1 MLQYFLNWLLMSL
14 SSIFFTRI
22 FKGIIVVC
30 DKLLLKDDFIWHQL
44 DQLFLQLE
52 ASIYKVIFLIF
63 FPLIFPLHSVGGCIL
78 LFFLH
83 LPDMGRGV
91 AFSKCTP
98 GRNALIILMANHPL
112 LMRPCLP
119 YINYTLKKKIKVLNY
134 FSLIVNGY

>member
-14 SSIFFTRI
+14 SSIFFTCI

-30 DKLLLKDDFIWHQL
+30 DKLLLKDAFIWYQL

-52 ASIYKVIFLIF
+52 AYVYKVIFLVF
-63 FPLIFPLHSVGGCIL
+63 LFSLHSVGGCIL
-78 LFFLH
+78 LFFLL

-91 AFSKCTP
+91 SFSKCTP

-134 FSLIVNGY
+134 FFSLVNGC